1 MTTVNSRYIILR
13 ARDTA
18 VKFFLELSDW
28 YYQCCIHP
36 WTNHYSERMQCI
48 DWSGL
53 MISSVA
59 NLLYQNIWN
68 GFSMRKRTLSAESRS
83 GEEAQD
89 LDPQQLINTM
99 TIKGKDIIISS
110 YIKKLS
116 FLKLRTCILPWAKFS
131 AAISIGTF
139 LAIRIT
145 HSHGDMPFLVKV
157 MQSNC
162 LL

>member
-1 MTTVNSRYIILR
+1 
-13 ARDTA
+13 
-18 VKFFLELSDW
+18 
-28 YYQCCIHP
+28 
-36 WTNHYSERMQCI
+36 MQCI

-83 GEEAQD
+83 SEEAQD

-116 FLKLRTCILPWAKFS
+116 FLKLRTCVLP
-131 AAISIGTF
+131 
-139 LAIRIT
+139 
-145 HSHGDMPFLVKV
+145 
-157 MQSNC
+157 
-162 LL
+162 